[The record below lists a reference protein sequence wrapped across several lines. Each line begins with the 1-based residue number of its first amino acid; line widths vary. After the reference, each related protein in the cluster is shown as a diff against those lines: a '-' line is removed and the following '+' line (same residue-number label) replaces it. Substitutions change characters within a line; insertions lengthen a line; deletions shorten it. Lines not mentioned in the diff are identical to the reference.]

1 MKYLITLLAFTGLMS
16 VNAQTKINGIV
27 IPNVV
32 KVNGEY
38 LKINGGGI
46 REKLFLDLYVG
57 VLYLEENTSDADE
70 IINADKA
77 MSIKMTIISG
87 MVSKDNME
95 EAIREGFDKSTG
107 SKTDPIK
114 DKINSLIQ
122 KGFAGE
128 IIKGDVFDLI
138 YVPGKGTSLM
148 KNNNELVTISGL
160 DFKKA
165 LFGIWLCDQPADANL
180 KKKMLGK

>member
-1 MKYLITLLAFTGLMS
+1 MKYLITLLALVTVMS
-16 VNAQTKINGIV
+16 TNAQTKINGIV
-27 IPNVV
+27 MPNVV
-32 KVNGEY
+32 KANGKY
-38 LKINGGGI
+38 LKINGGGV
-46 REKLFLDLYVG
+46 REKMFLDLYVG
-57 VLYLEENTSDADE
+57 ALYLEEKSSDANT
-70 IINADKA
+70 IINADKSMA
-77 MSIKMTIISG
+77 IKMRIISG

-107 SKTDPIK
+107 NNTDPIK
-114 DKINSLIQ
+114 DKMNSLIE

-138 YVPGKGTSLM
+138 YVPGVGTSLI
-148 KNNNELVTISGL
+148 KNNKELVTIKGL